1 MSHAHPA
8 RPIEWRDVESSN
20 VERIGWD
27 DAANMF
33 VTYRNGGVYMY
44 RGVSRQRAVAAAH
57 AASAGRYISQRI
69 IPEFDAVKL

>member
-8 RPIEWRDVESSN
+8 KPIHWVDVESSN
-20 VERIGWD
+20 VAKVGWD